1 MKPLF
6 LGGSVIDSEY
16 RDNISVILTNFSS
29 FAVDIKKGEKI
40 AQIVFLQKEEVT
52 FEEVDE
58 FNDTTI
64 DGINGFGSTDSK
76 QTVFFF
82 RKKKM
87 TIKGNILFDFS
98 VFNDIVGKENSTK
111 KYYIE
116 TS

>member
-6 LGGSVIDSEY
+6 LGGSVIESEY

-29 FAVDIKKGEKI
+29 FAADIKKGEKI

-64 DGINGFGSTDSK
+64 DGVNGFGSTDSK
-76 QTVFFF
+76 QTVFFLE
-82 RKKKM
+82 KKR
-87 TIKGNILFDFS
+87 
-98 VFNDIVGKENSTK
+98 
-111 KYYIE
+111 
-116 TS
+116 